1 MPSAEELQKYLLPAI
16 GQPVDA
22 TLSTT
27 DTALFVQAANAA
39 LLELLGQAL
48 AEDRSELVRAP
59 ASVTL
64 GQVTADSK
72 AITFAG
78 FESWMLGCSIYIGS
92 TWNRIVKPG
101 SSVSLEIPYQG
112 TTASNV
118 AATIYQ
124 DVVNLD
130 YALENVEYPITLNG
144 QYPLTL
150 LPHKTFLEAVKS
162 RGGDLWTRQGLPEY
176 ALMQDSLTYQGTPA
190 TRFLL
195 DALPLQKYTLRFTAK
210 LRAPQITSLSDT
222 TPYFLPGGQDLLI
235 LYPVARDYLRQCC
248 AYFILDP
255 KDTQDAAN
263 AARQRW
269 AAYTNKGSQPAI
281 LDIHG

>member
-59 ASVTL
+59 VSVTL
-64 GQVTADSK
+64 GQVTADDK
-72 AITFAG
+72 AITFSGYAD
-78 FESWMLGCSIYIGS
+78 WMRGCSIQIGS
-92 TWNRIVKPG
+92 TWNRLVRPG

-118 AATIYQ
+118 AATVYQ

-130 YALENVEYPITLNG
+130 YALENIQPPITLDGQYPITMVSH
-144 QYPLTL
+144 LTQL
-150 LPHKTFLEAVKS
+150 DAFRRRSGEN
-162 RGGDLWTRQGLPEY
+162 WTRNGLPEY
-176 ALMQDSLTYQGTPA
+176 ALMQDSLSYQGTPA
-190 TRFLL
+190 TRFLF
-195 DALPLQKYTLRFTAK
+195 DALPLQKYTLHFTAR
-210 LRAPQITSLSDT
+210 LRAQQIASLADT

-235 LYPVARDYLRQCC
+235 FYPVARDYLRQCC

-255 KDTQDAAN
+255 KDTMDAAN

-269 AAYTNKGSQPAI
+269 AAYNNKGSQPGV
-281 LDIHG
+281 LDIYG